1 MVNRFKDSIDA
12 GLTQKPG
19 VAPLQQTVNPNPSQ
33 VQVQTV
39 IDSYQQQMK
48 EFKNTVND
56 LDRKLDT
63 GFGGQ
68 SMQEEI
74 EEGYA
79 TMGAGDRI
87 TTFRTE
93 MMSKD
98 GGGGSM
104 YPPSIQV
111 SQVRQQP
118 LDHQNSKQM
127 NSNRG
132 MFNNNDL
139 KESSYHQ

>member
-19 VAPLQQTVNPNPSQ
+19 VAPLQQSVNPPPSQ
-33 VQVQTV
+33 VQVQSV

-48 EFKNTVND
+48 DFKNTVND

-63 GFGGQ
+63 GFGDQ
-68 SMQEEI
+68 SVQEEI

-98 GGGGSM
+98 GAPL
-104 YPPSIQV
+104 YPPSLQV
-111 SQVRQQP
+111 SQVR
-118 LDHQNSKQM
+118 
-127 NSNRG
+127 
-132 MFNNNDL
+132 
-139 KESSYHQ
+139 